1 MPRGSEVF
9 PLHQDENT
17 PLAGVMF
24 FLTPVRPRWRKRQ
37 RALQE
42 LVDTEASYCSALR
55 AVGELYIAPLTAA
68 SRGDQGA
75 PTVKV
80 I

>member
-1 MPRGSEVF
+1 MPRGSEVSRSTKTK
-9 PLHQDENT
+9 T
-17 PLAGVMF
+17 PPWLVSYGVN
-24 FLTPVRPRWRKRQ
+24 TPVRPRWRKRQ

-42 LVDTEASYCSALR
+42 LVETEASYCSALR

-75 PTVKV
+75 PSVKV